1 MLRVQAYII
10 GCKGN
15 VYDVEA
21 RIEGEDTPRKFS
33 IFAKSE
39 DDAAMEA
46 IRRMEE
52 LDESIQ
58 NAARLN

>member
-10 GCKGN
+10 SQKGN

-21 RIEGEDTPRKFS
+21 RIEGSDMPHKFS
-33 IFAKSE
+33 IFAKNE
-39 DDAAMEA
+39 DEAAMEA

-52 LDESIQ
+52 MDESIQ
-58 NAARLN
+58 NAVRMN